1 MSIPNTTF
9 RSLVEKLGGTEP
21 SEFIG
26 NEGDLFYDPNTATL
40 RVSDGKTPGG
50 ITVNGNG
57 GGGES
62 GLTEAEVLELV
73 RNAGYIKEVE
83 ELDDI
88 GNVSTGGATADQFLR
103 YNGSN
108 WVAETVP
115 PIADTLIFQGTV
127 DATADAAPGA
137 PVVGWYYFNTGT
149 GSALGSWTG
158 LTNVTDGD
166 RLIYSRNNEW
176 QIAGNVSGELT
187 LDSFSVSVIDPSG
200 DGDLAYNNSNG
211 VFTFTPADTSG
222 NVPSDF
228 NQMDE
233 LP

>member
-21 SEFIG
+21 SEFVG
-26 NEGDLFYDPNTATL
+26 NEGDLFYDPNTSTL
-40 RVSDGKTPGG
+40 RISDGKTPGG
-50 ITVNGNG
+50 IIVNG
-57 GGGES
+57 GGGS
-62 GLTEAEVLELV
+62 GDSLTEAEVLELV

-88 GNVSTGGATADQFLR
+88 GNVSVGGATANQFLR
-103 YNGSN
+103 YNGTN
-108 WVAETVP
+108 WVSETVP
-115 PIADTLIFQGTV
+115 PIADVLEFQGTV
-127 DATADAAPGA
+127 DATADAAPSN
-137 PVVGWYYFNTGT
+137 PVLGWYYFNTGT

-166 RLIYSRNNEW
+166 RIIYARTNQWE
-176 QIAGNVSGELT
+176 IAGNVSGELT
-187 LDSFSVSVIDPSG
+187 LDSFSVSVISPSG
-200 DGDLAYNNSNG
+200 DGDLSYNNATG
-211 VFTFTPADTSG
+211 QFTFTPADTSG
-222 NVPSDF
+222 NVPSNM

>member
-26 NEGDLFYDPNTATL
+26 NEGDLFYDPNTSTL

-50 ITVNGNG
+50 IIVNG
-57 GGGES
+57 GGGS
-62 GLTEAEVLELV
+62 GGGLTEAEVLELV

-83 ELDDI
+83 ELDNI
-88 GNVSTGGATADQFLR
+88 GNVSTAGATNEQFLR

-115 PIADTLIFQGTV
+115 PIADVLIFQGTI
-127 DATADAAPGA
+127 DATSDAAPGA
-137 PVVGWYYFNTGT
+137 PTVGDYYFNTGT

-166 RLIYSRNNEW
+166 RIIYARTNQWE
-176 QIAGNVSGELT
+176 IAGNVSGELT
-187 LDSFSVSVIDPSG
+187 LDSFSVSVISPSG
-200 DGDLAYNNSNG
+200 DGDLSYNNATG
-211 VFTFTPADTSG
+211 QFTFTPADTSG
-222 NVPSDF
+222 NVPSNM